1 MKETAVTKRDRR
13 AIGSDDD
20 LRVRPPDDHAAGV
33 KAVAVSMQRSLTQMG
48 PRRTAATLLRLNQA
62 EGFDCPSCAWPD
74 PEVGHR
80 HTAEFCENGAK
91 AVSEEATTTRATPEF
106 FARHSIAELD
116 AQTEHW
122 LGQQGRITE
131 PMVKRPGA
139 EHYAPVSWDAAF
151 SLIADHLNAL
161 DSPDEAVFY
170 TSGRASNEAAFAYQ
184 LFIRA
189 YGTNNLPDCS
199 NMCHE
204 STSVALAETIGI
216 GKASVS
222 LEDVHAASLL
232 VLAGQNPGTNHP
244 RMLSALEE
252 AKDRGARIIAIN
264 PLREAGLVNFRNPQR
279 PRGIVGKGIALA
291 DLHLPV
297 KINGDLAL
305 FQAIGSLLVE
315 WDAIDHDFVAAYA
328 HGYEAWRDHVGALD
342 WAQVEAA
349 TGLSEELITQAAR
362 MIADSPATVYCWAMG
377 LTQHRNSVAT
387 IKEIANLAFARGDI
401 GKPGAGLLPVR
412 GHSNVQGDRTMGIW
426 ERPPQH
432 FLDRLQAEFGFDPPR
447 EHGYDTVDSIRALRD
462 GKAHVF
468 VGLGGNFVQAAPDT
482 EVTAD
487 ALRRARLTVHVSTKI
502 NRSHLVCGET
512 ALILPTLGRTEKDV
526 QASGEQFVSVEDSTC
541 SVHASRG
548 PLAPASPHLRSEVA
562 IVTGIAERTLGDRYG
577 LDWAGMR
584 DDYRRIRTHISRVV
598 PGCETYEVSVDRPGG
613 FVLPHP
619 PRDSRTFPTASGRAE
634 FTASPIE
641 LLQVGEGQLVLQT
654 LRSHDQFNTTI
665 YGLDDRYRGILGGRR
680 VVFVNADD
688 LAMLGLENNQLVDLI
703 GHWDDDDVERRAN
716 GFRVVA
722 YDTPRGCAAAYYP
735 ETNPLVPLDSTAEG
749 SNTPTSK
756 SVIISLVPA
765 GTAVPAGTGSSTRSD
780 AMDAT
785 GDDDGHKSRPEPT
798 HLS

>member
-1 MKETAVTKRDRR
+1 MEESVVSKRERR

-33 KAVAVSMQRSLTQMG
+33 KAVAVSMQRSLSEMG

-80 HTAEFCENGAK
+80 HAAEFCENGAK
-91 AVSEEATTTRATPEF
+91 AVSEEATRTRATPAF
-106 FARHSIAELD
+106 FAEHSIAELD
-116 AQTEHW
+116 GHTEHW

-131 PMVKRPGA
+131 PMIKRPGA
-139 EHYAPVSWDAAF
+139 THYAPVSWDDAF
-151 SLIADHLNAL
+151 GIIADHLNAL
-161 DSPDEAVFY
+161 ASPDEAIFY

-222 LEDVHAASLL
+222 LEDVHAASLI

-279 PRGIVGKGIALA
+279 PRGIVGRGTALA

-305 FQAIGSLLVE
+305 FQAIGALLVE
-315 WDAIDHDFVAAYA
+315 WDAIDHAFVDTYA
-328 HGYEAWRDHVGALD
+328 HGFDAWRDHVRALD

-349 TGLSEELITQAAR
+349 TGLSRELITRAAR

-426 ERPPQH
+426 ERPPEH

-468 VGLGGNFVQAAPDT
+468 IGLGGNFVQAAPDT
-482 EVTAD
+482 EVTSD

-526 QASGEQFVSVEDSTC
+526 QAGGEQFVSVEDSTC

-548 PLAPASPHLRSEVA
+548 PLEPASPHLRSEVA

-577 LDWAGMR
+577 LDWRGMR

-598 PGCETYEVSVDRPGG
+598 PGCESYEVSVDRPGG

-688 LAMLGLENNQLVDLI
+688 LAALGLANNQQVDLI
-703 GHWDDDDVERRAN
+703 GHWADDDVERRAN

-765 GTAVPAGTGSSTRSD
+765 GTATPAGSATGSA

-785 GDDDGHKSRPEPT
+785 GDDDSHKSRPEPI